1 LREEKAVFLNRI
13 STKLAIVG
21 LSFILPIATMLSLMS
36 AAKQKDID
44 FATQE
49 TLGNSYQLP
58 LERLMEDLSR
68 HRVAVV
74 RIQSGDAESAD
85 QLPGIRQGL
94 ETHLQDLIT
103 INAKIGAELQFT
115 ADGLGKRNREAFT
128 AERLSLGLKALMDK
142 DPRTLAAQDYAS
154 LFQHIRTMIT
164 HAGDTSNL
172 ILDPDLDSYYLM
184 DVSLL
189 ALPQLQDRMQE
200 IAVFVEEI
208 HARAAITDKERIQAS
223 VYAAFLREAD
233 RDRIVLSSQTA
244 LNEDPNFYGTNSSMQ
259 KTLPLGLQLF
269 SQSLTP
275 VIEHLQD
282 LAQVQRPQDFD
293 ITRFR
298 STVDLALSNIYS
310 YHFLCFDEL
319 GRLLQV
325 RIADIEAN
333 KKQAIIWTMLSLAL
347 SLLLFV
353 WIATSMI
360 RRVSR
365 ISQAT
370 RMIADGNLQT
380 RVGAQGGDEL
390 GQLARSFD
398 QMTDNVARLNSEIA
412 RKNADLQDVN
422 QNLEKIVAE
431 RTVTINTILDNVKF
445 GFLLLGRDLLLRE
458 GFSKSCQDLLG
469 DRLRAGMPF
478 RELFH
483 LQDHRSVALYEA
495 FIEQAFEDFLPE
507 EMTLRQIPSRLRI
520 SDRMLHVQVTT
531 VRTGN
536 EVSSLLF
543 TITDATSL
551 EKVERENTRHKTL
564 VRLLREIEAF
574 RNFLDETKARLNLTR
589 KLIRAGEHS
598 KVRAEMHTIK
608 GNAAAFDLMD
618 IASLIH
624 NIEDLPDIG
633 LDSID
638 LIEKEF
644 ELFLQENYEILQINF
659 SGDSTD
665 NTLVI
670 EQKHLDEIVL
680 RIGESSSSEE
690 MRSQV
695 NDWVADMRYK
705 QARVLIGAL
714 PEYGERLASRLEKT
728 VDIKIEGAETR
739 MDPDV
744 MRPVMHSLIH
754 LVRNA
759 IDHGLESPDERESIQ
774 KSPRGSIVITCRAEA
789 DSWLITF
796 ADDGRGI
803 NLSKVIQKALKNGH
817 IAENSLQTMSREQK
831 LSLIFLSGMST
842 SENVTDISGRG
853 VGMHAVQQAVE
864 NAGGKLTVSSEEGRG
879 TVIALR
885 IPKARGA
892 ALRKA
897 G

>member
-1 LREEKAVFLNRI
+1 MSLNRI

-21 LSFILPIATMLSLMS
+21 LSFTIPIATMLSLIS
-36 AAKQKDID
+36 KAKQKDID
-44 FATQE
+44 FAVQE
-49 TLGNSYQLP
+49 TLGNSYQKP
-58 LERLMEDLSR
+58 LERILEDLSR

-74 RIQSGDAESAD
+74 RLEAGHAESAT
-85 QLPGIRQGL
+85 QLPDIRRNL
-94 ETHLQDLIT
+94 EAHLQDLMT
-103 INAKIGAELQFT
+103 IDAGIGADLQFT
-115 ADGLGKRNREAFT
+115 KDGLGKRNREAFT
-128 AERLSLGLKALMDK
+128 AERLTLGLKSLLDK
-142 DPRTLAAQDYAS
+142 DPKTLVAQDYGS
-154 LFQHIRTMIT
+154 FFQHIRTMIT

-189 ALPQLQDRMQE
+189 ALPQIQERMQE
-200 IAVFVEEI
+200 VAVFVEEI
-208 HARAAITDKERIQAS
+208 HARGAITDKERIQAS
-223 VYAAFLREAD
+223 VYAAFLKEAD

-269 SQSLTP
+269 SQSVTP
-275 VIEHLQD
+275 IIEHLHE
-282 LAQVQRPQDFD
+282 LAQVKSVQAFD
-293 ITRFR
+293 IVRFR
-298 STVDLALSNIYS
+298 SAVDQSFTNIYA
-310 YHFLCFDEL
+310 YHFLCFEEL

-325 RIADIEAN
+325 RITDIEAN
-333 KKQAIIWTMLSLAL
+333 KQRAIIWTMLSLAL
-347 SLLLFV
+347 SLVLFV

-370 RMIADGNLQT
+370 RMIAGGNLQA

-390 GQLARSFD
+390 GQLAQSFD

-445 GFLLLGRDLLLRE
+445 GFLLLGRDLRLRE

-483 LQDHRSVALYEA
+483 LQDHRNVALYEA

-520 SDRMLHVQVTT
+520 SDRMLYVQVTT
-531 VRTGN
+531 VRSGG

-574 RNFLDETKARLNLTR
+574 RNFLDETKARLNLSR

-638 LIEKEF
+638 IIEKEF

-670 EQKHLDEIVL
+670 EQKHLDDIVL

-690 MRSQV
+690 MRSRV

-714 PEYGERLASRLEKT
+714 PEYGERLASRLEKS
-728 VDIKIEGAETR
+728 VDIKVEGADTR

-759 IDHGLESPDERESIQ
+759 IDHGLESPGERESLH
-774 KSPRGSIVITCRAEA
+774 KSVRGSIIINCRA
-789 DSWLITF
+789 DSDAWLVTF

-803 NLSKVIQKALKNGH
+803 NLAKVIQKALKNGH
-817 IAENSLQTMSREQK
+817 IAESSLGRMSREEQ

-864 NAGGKLTVSSEEGRG
+864 NAGGSLTISSEEGRG
-879 TVIALR
+879 TLIALR
-885 IPKARGA
+885 IPKVRGG